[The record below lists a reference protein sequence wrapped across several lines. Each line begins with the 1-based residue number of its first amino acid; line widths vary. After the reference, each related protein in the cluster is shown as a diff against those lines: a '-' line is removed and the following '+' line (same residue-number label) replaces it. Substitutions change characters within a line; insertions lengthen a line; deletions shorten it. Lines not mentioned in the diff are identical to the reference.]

1 MKDNVDIVIQ
11 INGKKR
17 SIINANM
24 DIQKE
29 TLINLIKKDHNLS
42 KFLNGDIIKCIFIK
56 NKLINLII
64 K

>member
-24 DIQKE
+24 DIQEE
-29 TLINLIKKDHNLS
+29 TLINLIKKD
-42 KFLNGDIIKCIFIK
+42 
-56 NKLINLII
+56 NKLDRFSKQTGN
-64 K
+64 

>member
-24 DIQKE
+24 DIQE
-29 TLINLIKKDHNLS
+29 ENLINLIKKDHNLS
-42 KFLNGDIIKCIFIK
+42 KFLNGDIIKCIFIN
-56 NKLINLII
+56 NKFINLII